1 MQDSRLP
8 PRNIAEMFT
17 SSACCQVLSVQVG
30 EMRNSNVDEGL
41 FFFVFKCG
49 IEFISDRYTVLARQV
64 MIQLSFYFKCLYFLF
79 FLNSF
84 FLNINFLFFLIF
96 YLFDRS
102 DNQAAEGEGS
112 SS

>member
-1 MQDSRLP
+1 VCVGLNDARLTTP

-17 SSACCQVLSVQVG
+17 SPTCCQVLSVQVG
-30 EMRNSNVDEGL
+30 EMRNSNVDEG
-41 FFFVFKCG
+41 FFFSNVG
-49 IEFISDRYTVLARQV
+49 SSLYQIDTVLARQV
-64 MIQLSFYFKCLYFLF
+64 MIQLSFYFVF

-84 FLNINFLFFLIF
+84 FLNINFFLFFLIF
-96 YLFDRS
+96 YPFDRS